1 MEQDEYEDKPIEE
14 NPSEF
19 IKKASEERALKLFR
33 EAQEKAMLQ
42 RQAIQSMIDKK
53 MRDSE
58 RKQKEQKKIKTIED
72 ALKKGKKIRWE
83 IVHNDLLKGF
93 VKNKLVFEIKRG
105 MTIYN
110 LYVKD
115 KSLLKE
121 DSKTGY
127 TSCSYNLEKIKEKA
141 ERLIIF

>member
-1 MEQDEYEDKPIEE
+1 MDQDEYEDMPIQE

-19 IKKASEERALKLFR
+19 IKKASEERAMKMFQ

-42 RQAIQSMIDKK
+42 RQAIQAMIDRK
-53 MRDSE
+53 MRDNE
-58 RKQKEQKKIKTIED
+58 RRQKEQKKVKTIED

-83 IVHNDLLKGF
+83 IVNNGTLKGF
-93 VKNKLVFEIKRG
+93 VRNKLVFEIKKG

-115 KSLLKE
+115 KTFLVE
-121 DSKTGY
+121 NCKTGY
-127 TSCSYNLEKIKEKA
+127 TSCASNIENIKMKA
-141 ERLIIF
+141 EKLLSF